1 MAANRIFLGIV
12 CLMCI
17 GGAGVF
23 GGSGVGAPS
32 SRTAGRDLLLRYS
45 SRDLSSLRSVEMT
58 GKRNDVLCIARAEV
72 GVKELRGNNDGK
84 RVAEYLA
91 YTGIKVPAP
100 WCASYVSFVFGKAGY
115 AQPRTAWSPAMF
127 PHSRIVKEPKPADVF
142 GIWFPEL
149 KRVAHVGLVEQVKG
163 DWCTTLEGNTSVEG
177 SREGQGVYRRVRH
190 KRTIYSYANWLD

>member
-1 MAANRIFLGIV
+1 M
-12 CLMCI
+12 
-17 GGAGVF
+17 F

-32 SRTAGRDLLLRYS
+32 FRTAGRDLLLRYS
-45 SRDLSSLRSVEMT
+45 SGDLSSLRSVEMT

-72 GVKELRGNNDGK
+72 GVKELRGNNDGN

-127 PHSRIVKEPKPADVF
+127 PASRIVKEPKPADVF
-142 GIWFPEL
+142 GIWFPSL
-149 KRVAHVGLVEQVKG
+149 KRIAHVGLVEKVK
-163 DWCTTLEGNTSVEG
+163 DNWIYSIEGNSSPDG
-177 SREGQGVYRRVRH
+177 SREGTGVYQRLRH
-190 KRTIYSYANWLD
+190 KRTIKVYADWIINN